1 MRIGRRGFELQS
13 ITFVTT
19 PDKNATR
26 SFNEWLKENTELVV
40 VGADYS
46 TISLKAADGR
56 ETPCGIIFVVYE
68 SEERKDD

>member
-1 MRIGRRGFELQS
+1 MRINRKASELES

-19 PDKNATR
+19 PDKSATR
-26 SFNEWLKENTELVV
+26 SFNEWLKENQELV

-46 TISLKAADGR
+46 TISLKATDGR

-68 SEERKDD
+68 CEERNN